1 MSDSFSVLQTHFS
14 HHHDDTGRESHSRFC
29 CSDLNLYV
37 GTIRR
42 GNRAGKSRSDVRSGD
57 RLGYHLLLIKCAAL
71 MKNMK
76 GYGLQYKICAVSCFS
91 FQLMF
96 SRVPE
101 PAKHLCISNLE
112 FPELDQRW
120 RRSSLQS
127 CEVKPTGPKHSA
139 YSLKM
144 CIIGCSQTAKLFY
157 KKTFCVVTPGC
168 SLQSRNYLYVD
179 VIPPYFGIVPKSFTI
194 NISVVLL
201 TFWPDRFNVTV
212 HAE

>member
-1 MSDSFSVLQTHFS
+1 MPNVDGLQCLTVSQFYRHISVRN
-14 HHHDDTGRESHSRFC
+14 HDDTSRESHSRFC

-37 GTIRR
+37 PLR

-91 FQLMF
+91 FRLMF

-120 RRSSLQS
+120 GRSSLQS

-139 YSLKM
+139 YSLQM
-144 CIIGCSQTAKLFY
+144 CVTGCSQTAKLFY
-157 KKTFCVVTPGC
+157 KETFCMVTPGC
-168 SLQSRNYLYVD
+168 SLQSRNYLYFD
-179 VIPPYFGIVPKSFTI
+179 VIFWNCSKIIHNKYFCCFIDFLAWQI
-194 NISVVLL
+194 
-201 TFWPDRFNVTV
+201 
-212 HAE
+212 

>member
-14 HHHDDTGRESHSRFC
+14 HHHDDTGCESHSRFC

-91 FQLMF
+91 FRLMF

-127 CEVKPTGPKHSA
+127 CEVKPTGPKHSS
-139 YSLKM
+139 YLLK
-144 CIIGCSQTAKLFY
+144 CALLDAVK
-157 KKTFCVVTPGC
+157 
-168 SLQSRNYLYVD
+168 LQSYSTKRHFV
-179 VIPPYFGIVPKSFTI
+179 
-194 NISVVLL
+194 
-201 TFWPDRFNVTV
+201 
-212 HAE
+212 